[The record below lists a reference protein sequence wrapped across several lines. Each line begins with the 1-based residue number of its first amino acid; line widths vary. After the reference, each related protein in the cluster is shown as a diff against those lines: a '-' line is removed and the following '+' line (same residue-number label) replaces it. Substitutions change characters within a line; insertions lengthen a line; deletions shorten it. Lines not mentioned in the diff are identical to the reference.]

1 MKNKVLVFGLVGES
15 VFMQTNHF
23 HSCGETI
30 TIDNIHKEPGGKGF
44 NQAITLARLGI
55 KTTFIGVI
63 GNDYKKV
70 CEDFLNSEQL
80 SYHLVIKNGM
90 SAYATI
96 ITDKKGENEV
106 SVYHGV
112 NKLFSRHDVKKY
124 ENEFLDTAYVL
135 IQAELPEEVVDEVIK
150 LSKKY
155 GVKVIIN
162 PAPAKPFIK
171 KYLNDAFL
179 ITPNL
184 QEAKTLFS
192 LDEITIDNLKE
203 QLSKFSLSRVVITL
217 GSKGVI
223 IKNVNKVTYLS
234 ALKIKK
240 VVDTTGAGDVFNG
253 ALIASLMKDNDLI
266 EACKFAVKVS
276 GMSVQTPYV
285 MPSIPTLKKVE
296 DYTDE

>member
-15 VFMQTNHF
+15 VFMQTDHF

-44 NQAITLARLGI
+44 NQAVTLARLGV

-80 SYHLVIKNGM
+80 TYHLEIKNGM

-96 ITDKKGENEV
+96 ITDKNGENEV

-112 NKLFSRHDVKKY
+112 NKLFNQLDVQKY
-124 ENEFLDTAYVL
+124 EKEFIDAAYAL

-155 GVKVIIN
+155 EVKVIIN

-171 KYLNDAFL
+171 KYLKDAFL

-184 QEAKTLFS
+184 QEAKTLLS
-192 LDEITIDNLKE
+192 LDEIKIDSLEKI
-203 QLSKFSLSRVVITL
+203 LSKINLSRVIITL
-217 GSKGVI
+217 GSNGVI
-223 IKNVNKVTYLS
+223 IKENEKITHFS
-234 ALKIKK
+234 AFKIKK

-253 ALIASLMKDNDLI
+253 ALITSLMKDNNLI

-276 GMSVQTPYV
+276 GISIQTSYV
-285 MPSIPTLKKVE
+285 MPAIPTLKKVE
-296 DYTDE
+296 DYKNE

>member
-15 VFMQTNHF
+15 VFMQTDHF
-23 HSCGETI
+23 HSSGETI

-44 NQAITLARLGI
+44 NQAVTLARLGI

-63 GNDYKKV
+63 GNDYKNI
-70 CEDFLNSEQL
+70 CEDFLNGEQL
-80 SYHLVIKNGM
+80 TYHLEIKNGM

-96 ITDKKGENEV
+96 ITDKNGENEV

-112 NKLFSRHDVKKY
+112 NKLFNRLDVQKY
-124 ENEFLDTAYVL
+124 EKEFIDAAYAL

-155 GVKVIIN
+155 DVKVIIN

-171 KYLNDAFL
+171 KYLKDAFL

-184 QEAKTLFS
+184 QEAKTLLS
-192 LDEITIDNLKE
+192 LGEIKVDSLEKM
-203 QLSKFSLSRVVITL
+203 LSKINLSRVIITL
-217 GSKGVI
+217 GSNGVI
-223 IKNVNKVTYLS
+223 IKENDKITHLS

-253 ALIASLMKDNDLI
+253 ALITSLMRDNNLI

-276 GMSVQTPYV
+276 GISIQTPYV
-285 MPSIPTLKKVE
+285 MPAIPTLKKIE
-296 DYTDE
+296 DYKNE